1 MTATATLDFE
11 VVDQVG
17 HVRRRARRV
26 PKDATVSELVTNFA
40 RDLALAEID
49 ADGHP
54 VLYGARS
61 SRGDVLNGSDRLG
74 DVIEQ
79 DEVVTL
85 TRSVTAG

>member
-11 VVDQVG
+11 VEDPTG
-17 HVRRRARRV
+17 TLRRRARRV
-26 PKDATVSELVTNFA
+26 PKDATVGELVTNLAQEF
-40 RDLALAEID
+40 ALAEVD
-49 ADGHP
+49 GDGHP

-74 DVIEQ
+74 DVLDP